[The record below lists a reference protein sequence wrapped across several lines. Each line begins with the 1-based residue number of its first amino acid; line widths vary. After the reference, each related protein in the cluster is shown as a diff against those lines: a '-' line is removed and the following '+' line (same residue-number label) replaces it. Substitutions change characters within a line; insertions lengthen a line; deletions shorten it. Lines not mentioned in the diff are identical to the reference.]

1 MEQLLEYGIRIFPG
15 LFILSIS
22 YFLLPKK
29 ERIIKMFLLLFGF
42 ILMRDTMTPLGFWE
56 FGFANNTLKLRFIND
71 PLILLVLGFT
81 SLVVSLVLYRV
92 DEDLKRNLKWFSN
105 HSKFQNII
113 VGILSSLV
121 VVLPFRIS
129 YFWTSASQQ
138 EDLVPLKMLLPLMIF
153 ALLGNFLEEILFRG
167 YFQNYLKKQRI
178 DVLKRVLLSAL
189 FFSIGHIFL
198 ASTVTNLG
206 VIILIFTFWEGLVC
220 AVLYEKYGIISATL
234 AHGLSIF
241 LLSSGIFF

>member
-81 SLVVSLVLYRV
+81 SLVVCLVLYRV
-92 DEDLKRNLKWFSN
+92 DENLKRNLKWFSN
-105 HSKFQNII
+105 H
-113 VGILSSLV
+113 
-121 VVLPFRIS
+121 
-129 YFWTSASQQ
+129 
-138 EDLVPLKMLLPLMIF
+138 
-153 ALLGNFLEEILFRG
+153 
-167 YFQNYLKKQRI
+167 
-178 DVLKRVLLSAL
+178 
-189 FFSIGHIFL
+189 
-198 ASTVTNLG
+198 
-206 VIILIFTFWEGLVC
+206 
-220 AVLYEKYGIISATL
+220 
-234 AHGLSIF
+234 
-241 LLSSGIFF
+241 